1 MTRRAELLALARAN
15 PEALAEDVLALEARG
30 RQVEATVP
38 QLEARIQ
45 DLEGQLAR
53 NSRNSGKP
61 PSTDGLAKPAPQ
73 NLRPQ
78 TERRPGG
85 QPGHVGRTLQPVKK
99 PDRVV
104 THRLARCPCG
114 QGRGVSLRGEP
125 VQGWERRQVFDL
137 PPLRL
142 AVTEPQA
149 ETKRCPVSGRAV
161 TAAFPPGVTAP
172 VQYGPNFQ
180 ALTTGRPTSP
190 MRKPCTACATSISCG
205 N

>member
-1 MTRRAELLALARAN
+1 MTRREELLALARAN
-15 PEALAEDVLALEARG
+15 PAALADYVLALEARL
-30 RQVEATVP
+30 R
-38 QLEARIQ
+38 QLEATAQRLEARLQ

-61 PSTDGLAKPAPQ
+61 PGSDGLAKPAPQ
-73 NLRPQ
+73 NLRPK

-85 QPGHVGRTLQPVKK
+85 QPGQVGRTLQPVQK

-114 QGRGVSLRGEP
+114 QCRGVSLRDEP

-142 AVTEPQA
+142 EVTSMD
-149 ETKRCPVSGRAV
+149 R
-161 TAAFPPGVTAP
+161 
-172 VQYGPNFQ
+172 
-180 ALTTGRPTSP
+180 TS
-190 MRKPCTACATSISCG
+190 KP
-205 N
+205 